1 MKTTHLNPVANPRIG
16 TLMAAALLVL
26 TLACG
31 KQDTQVKDMAQKAEQ
46 AQGVQQQVQQ
56 AGQQQQQQLAQAG
69 LKDVKPDPQT
79 MQLTPD
85 QKALLEG
92 RLKAE
97 KGTGTGDLLQAI
109 LDKDKE
115 IGDLNKKITGLR
127 SLLPKPEL
135 AKEGDNHYAM
145 SMKFLRHRGV
155 SEDKAK
161 DLIAKTNILE
171 KLEPGWEVYH
181 FYVNGK
187 YGTSVSQGFAPV
199 SPTESIKL
207 AKVKTEGERDE
218 AIKKGQDLARQLDS
232 LNVEKQ
238 RVEADITA
246 LRQEKTG
253 LLDQV
258 ASLNTLSEKQKAKLN
273 SMHYLVGEQAKLEQ
287 DGVVIIPF
295 FSKNRMGA
303 NAKSMRFDKDLM
315 LDGPTEP
322 TVLIKAADLGVS
334 KIGKVS
340 VVPGS
345 LVKDQHYTI
354 SYAADHSS
362 ATIKIL
368 DPDRVRDDRVA
379 FAVSQ

>member
-1 MKTTHLNPVANPRIG
+1 MGRCGGGNGRRYTEFPREG
-16 TLMAAALLVL
+16 
-26 TLACG
+26 LACRLDRSDLG
-31 KQDTQVKDMAQKAEQ
+31 ALGDNFANREGGLADNQRASLDSRHIEQV
-46 AQGVQQQVQQ
+46 
-56 AGQQQQQQLAQAG
+56 
-69 LKDVKPDPQT
+69 
-79 MQLTPD
+79 
-85 QKALLEG
+85 
-92 RLKAE
+92 
-97 KGTGTGDLLQAI
+97 
-109 LDKDKE
+109 LDKDAE
-115 IGDLNKKITGLR
+115 IGELNKKLSGLR
-127 SLLPKPEL
+127 AILPKPEL

-145 SMKFLRHRGV
+145 ALKFLRHRGV
-155 SEDKAK
+155 TEDKAK

-171 KLEPGWEVYH
+171 NLEPGWEVYH
-181 FYVNGK
+181 FYINGK
-187 YGTSVSQGFAPV
+187 YGTSVSQGKAAT
-199 SPTESIKL
+199 SPTESIKM

-232 LNVEKQ
+232 LNIEKQ
-238 RVEADITA
+238 RVESDIVA

-273 SMHYLVGEQAKLEQ
+273 SMHYVVGEQAKLEK
-287 DGVVIIPF
+287 DGVVVIPF

-303 NAKSMRFDKDLM
+303 NAKSMRFDHDLM
-315 LDGPTEP
+315 LDGPSEP
-322 TVLIKAADLGVS
+322 SVVINASDLGLAKIS
-334 KIGKVS
+334 KIN

-354 SYAADHSS
+354 SYSADKSS

>member
-1 MKTTHLNPVANPRIG
+1 MKPNTLNPRIR
-16 TLMAAALLVL
+16 TILAAAALALI
-26 TLACG
+26 LACG

-46 AQGVQQQVQQ
+46 AQATQSQVQQ
-56 AGQQQQQQLAQAG
+56 AGQKQEQQLAQAG
-69 LKDVKPDPQT
+69 LKDVTNPET

-85 QKALLEG
+85 QKALLEA

-97 KGTGTGDLLQAI
+97 KSTGTGALLQAI

-115 IGDLNKKITGLR
+115 IGELNKKINGLR
-127 SLLPKPEL
+127 AMLPKPVL

-145 SMKFLRHRGV
+145 AMTFLRRRGI

-187 YGTSVSQGFAPV
+187 YGTSVSQGRAPL
-199 SPTESIKL
+199 SPTESIKQ

-218 AIKKGQDLARQLDS
+218 AIKKGQDLAKQVDS
-232 LNVEKQ
+232 LNIEKQ

-246 LRQEKTG
+246 LRQEKAG
-253 LLDQV
+253 LLSQV
-258 ASLNTLSEKQKAKLN
+258 TSLHTLSEGQKAKLN
-273 SMHYLVGEQAKLEQ
+273 SMHYIVGERAKLEK
-287 DGVVIIPF
+287 DGVVVIPF
-295 FSKNRMGA
+295 FSKNRMGP
-303 NAKSMRFDKDLM
+303 NAKSMQFDKDLL
-315 LDGPTEP
+315 LDGLAEP
-322 TVLIKAADLGVS
+322 IVLIKAADLGIA
-334 KIGKVS
+334 KIGKIN

-345 LVKDQHYTI
+345 LIKDQHYSI
-354 SYAADHSS
+354 SYSADHST

-368 DPDRVRDDRVA
+368 DLDRVRDDKVA
-379 FAVSQ
+379 FAVTN

>member
-1 MKTTHLNPVANPRIG
+1 MKPNTLNPRIR
-16 TLMAAALLVL
+16 TILAAAALALI
-26 TLACG
+26 LACG

-46 AQGVQQQVQQ
+46 AQATQSQVQQ
-56 AGQQQQQQLAQAG
+56 AGQKQEQQLAQAG
-69 LKDVKPDPQT
+69 LKDVTNPET

-85 QKALLEG
+85 QKALLEA

-97 KGTGTGDLLQAI
+97 KSTGTGALLQAI

-115 IGDLNKKITGLR
+115 IGELNKKINGLR
-127 SLLPKPEL
+127 ALLPKPVL

-145 SMKFLRHRGV
+145 AMTFLRRRGI

-187 YGTSVSQGFAPV
+187 YGTSVSQGRAPL
-199 SPTESIKL
+199 SPTESIKQ
-207 AKVKTEGERDE
+207 AKVQTEGERDE
-218 AIKKGQDLARQLDS
+218 AIKKGQDLAKQVDS
-232 LNVEKQ
+232 LNIEKQ

-253 LLDQV
+253 LMDQV

-273 SMHYLVGEQAKLEQ
+273 SMHYIVGERAKLEN
-287 DGVVIIPF
+287 DGVVVIPF
-295 FSKNRMGA
+295 FSKNRMGP
-303 NAKSMRFDKDLM
+303 NAKSVRFDKDLI
-315 LDGPTEP
+315 LDGPAEP
-322 TVLIKAADLGVS
+322 IVLIKAADLGIA
-334 KIGKVS
+334 KIGKIN

-354 SYAADHSS
+354 SYAADRSS
-362 ATIKIL
+362 ATVKIL
-368 DPDRVRDDRVA
+368 DLDRVRDDRVA
-379 FAVSQ
+379 FAVTQ

>member
-1 MKTTHLNPVANPRIG
+1 MKPNTLNPRIR
-16 TLMAAALLVL
+16 TILAAAALALI
-26 TLACG
+26 LACG

-46 AQGVQQQVQQ
+46 AQATQSQVQQ
-56 AGQQQQQQLAQAG
+56 AGQKQEQQLAQAG
-69 LKDVKPDPQT
+69 LKDVTNPET

-85 QKALLEG
+85 QKALLEA

-97 KGTGTGDLLQAI
+97 KSTGTGALLQAI

-115 IGDLNKKITGLR
+115 IGELNKKINGLR
-127 SLLPKPEL
+127 AMLPKPVL

-145 SMKFLRHRGV
+145 AMTFLRRRGI

-187 YGTSVSQGFAPV
+187 YGTSVSQGRAPL
-199 SPTESIKL
+199 SPTESIKQ

-218 AIKKGQDLARQLDS
+218 AIKKGQDLAKQVDS
-232 LNVEKQ
+232 LNIEKQ

-246 LRQEKTG
+246 LRQEKAG
-253 LLDQV
+253 LLSQV
-258 ASLNTLSEKQKAKLN
+258 TSLHTLSEGQKAKLN
-273 SMHYLVGEQAKLEQ
+273 SMHYIVGERAKLEK
-287 DGVVIIPF
+287 DGVVVIPF
-295 FSKNRMGA
+295 FSKNRMGP
-303 NAKSMRFDKDLM
+303 NAKSARFDKDLI
-315 LDGPTEP
+315 LDGLAEP
-322 TVLIKAADLGVS
+322 IVLIKAADLGIA
-334 KIGKVS
+334 KIGKIN

-345 LVKDQHYTI
+345 LIKDQHYSI
-354 SYAADHSS
+354 SYSADHST

-368 DPDRVRDDRVA
+368 DLDRVRDDKVA
-379 FAVSQ
+379 FAVTN

>member
-1 MKTTHLNPVANPRIG
+1 MKPNTLNPRIR
-16 TLMAAALLVL
+16 TILAAAALALI
-26 TLACG
+26 LACG

-46 AQGVQQQVQQ
+46 AQATQSQVQQ
-56 AGQQQQQQLAQAG
+56 AGQKQEQQLAQAG
-69 LKDVKPDPQT
+69 LKDVTNPET

-85 QKALLEG
+85 QKALLEA

-97 KGTGTGDLLQAI
+97 KSTGTGALLQAI

-115 IGDLNKKITGLR
+115 IGELNKKINGLR
-127 SLLPKPEL
+127 AMLPKPVL

-145 SMKFLRHRGV
+145 AMTFLRRRGI

-187 YGTSVSQGFAPV
+187 YGTSVSQGRAPL
-199 SPTESIKL
+199 SPTESIKQ

-218 AIKKGQDLARQLDS
+218 AIKKGQDLAKQVDS
-232 LNVEKQ
+232 LNIEKQ

-246 LRQEKTG
+246 LRQEKAG
-253 LLDQV
+253 LLSQV
-258 ASLNTLSEKQKAKLN
+258 TSLHTLSEGQKAKLN
-273 SMHYLVGEQAKLEQ
+273 SMHYIVGERAKLEK
-287 DGVVIIPF
+287 DGVVVIPF
-295 FSKNRMGA
+295 FSKNRMGP
-303 NAKSMRFDKDLM
+303 NAKSARFDKDLM
-315 LDGPTEP
+315 LDGPAEP
-322 TVLIKAADLGVS
+322 IVLIKAADLGIA
-334 KIGKVS
+334 KIGKIN

-345 LVKDQHYTI
+345 LIKDQHYSI
-354 SYAADHSS
+354 SYSADHAS

-368 DPDRVRDDRVA
+368 DLDRVRDDRVA
-379 FAVSQ
+379 FAVTQ

>member
-1 MKTTHLNPVANPRIG
+1 MIKLNRNARIS
-16 TLMAAALLVL
+16 TLMAAAVLSLV
-26 TLACG
+26 LACG
-31 KQDTQVKDMAQKAEQ
+31 QQDTQVKDMAQKAEQ
-46 AQGVQQQVQQ
+46 AQGVQQQVQT
-56 AGQQQQQQLAQAG
+56 AGQQQQQQLAAAG
-69 LKDVKPDPQT
+69 AKDVKPNPET
-79 MQLTPD
+79 MQLTAD
-85 QKALLEG
+85 QKALLEA

-115 IGDLNKKITGLR
+115 IGELNQKLGGLR
-127 SLLPKPEL
+127 ALLPKPVM

-145 SMKFLRHRGV
+145 AMAFLRKRGV
-155 SEDKAK
+155 NEEKAK

-187 YGTSVSQGFAPV
+187 YGTSVSQGHAPI
-199 SPTESIKL
+199 SPTEFIQQ

-218 AIKKGQDLARQLDS
+218 AIKKGQDLAKQLDS
-232 LNVEKQ
+232 LNIEKQ
-238 RVEADITA
+238 RVEADIVA

-273 SMHYLVGEQAKLEQ
+273 SMHYLVGQQAKLEQ
-287 DGVVIIPF
+287 DGVVVIPF
-295 FSKNRMGA
+295 FSKNRMGP
-303 NAKSMRFDKDLM
+303 NAKSLRFDKDLM
-315 LDGPTEP
+315 LDGPSEP
-322 TVLIKAADLGVS
+322 VVLIKAADMGVA

-345 LVKDQHYTI
+345 LIKDQHYTI
-354 SYAADHSS
+354 SYAADHST

-379 FAVSQ
+379 FAISE

>member
-1 MKTTHLNPVANPRIG
+1 MKPNALNPRIR
-16 TLMAAALLVL
+16 TILAAAAFALM
-26 TLACG
+26 LACG
-31 KQDTQVKDMAQKAEQ
+31 KQDTQVKDLAQKAEQ
-46 AQGVQQQVQQ
+46 AQAVQTQAQQ

-69 LKDVKPDPQT
+69 LKDVKPNPET

-85 QKALLEG
+85 QKSLLEA

-109 LDKDKE
+109 LDKDQE
-115 IGDLNKKITGLR
+115 IGELNKKISGLR
-127 SLLPKPEL
+127 SLLPKPVL
-135 AKEGDNHYAM
+135 TKEGDNHYAM
-145 SMKFLRHRGV
+145 AMAFLRHRGLN
-155 SEDKAK
+155 EEKAK

-187 YGTSVSQGFAPV
+187 YGTSVSQGHAPL
-199 SPTESIKL
+199 SPTESIKQ

-218 AIKKGQDLARQLDS
+218 AIKKGQDLAKQLDS
-232 LNVEKQ
+232 LNIEKQ

-253 LLDQV
+253 LMDQV
-258 ASLNTLSEKQKAKLN
+258 AALNTLSEKQKAKLN
-273 SMHYLVGEQAKLEQ
+273 SMHYIVGEQAKLEQ
-287 DGVVIIPF
+287 DGVVVIPF

-315 LDGPTEP
+315 LDGPAEP
-322 TVLIKAADLGVS
+322 IVLIKAADLGVA
-334 KIGKVS
+334 KIGKIN

-345 LVKDQHYTI
+345 LIKDQHYSI
-354 SYAADHSS
+354 SYAADRSS
-362 ATIKIL
+362 ATVKIL
-368 DPDRVRDDRVA
+368 DLDRVRDDRVA
-379 FAVSQ
+379 FAVTQ

>member
-1 MKTTHLNPVANPRIG
+1 MKPNTRNPRIM
-16 TLMAAALLVL
+16 TLMAAALLAL

-31 KQDTQVKDMAQKAEQ
+31 KQDTQVKDMAQTAEQ
-46 AQGVQQQVQQ
+46 AQTAQQQVQQ
-56 AGQQQQQQLAQAG
+56 AGQQQQQALAAAG
-69 LKDVKPDPQT
+69 VKDVKPNPET

-85 QKALLEG
+85 QKALLEA

-97 KGTGTGDLLQAI
+97 KGTGTGDLLQVI

-115 IGDLNKKITGLR
+115 IGELNKKLSGLR
-127 SLLPKPEL
+127 SILPKPEL
-135 AKEGDNHYAM
+135 AKEGDNHYALAM
-145 SMKFLRHRGV
+145 NFLRHRGV
-155 SEDKAK
+155 NEEKAK

-181 FYVNGK
+181 FYINGK
-187 YGTSVSQGFAPV
+187 YGTSVSQGHAPV

-218 AIKKGQDLARQLDS
+218 AIKKGEELARQLDS
-232 LNVEKQ
+232 LNIEKQ
-238 RVEADITA
+238 RVESDIAA

-253 LLDQV
+253 LMDQV
-258 ASLNTLSEKQKAKLN
+258 ASLNTLSEKQKTKLN
-273 SMHYLVGEQAKLEQ
+273 SMHYLVGEQAKLEK

-295 FSKNRMGA
+295 FSKNRMGP
-303 NAKSMRFDKDLM
+303 NAKSVRFDKDLT
-315 LDGPTEP
+315 LDGPSEP
-322 TVLIKAADLGVS
+322 MVVIKASDMGVTKIS
-334 KIGKVS
+334 KIN

-368 DPDRVRDDRVA
+368 DLDRVRDDRVA
-379 FAVSQ
+379 FAVTQ

>member
-1 MKTTHLNPVANPRIG
+1 MKPNTLNPRIR
-16 TLMAAALLVL
+16 TILAAAALALI
-26 TLACG
+26 LACG

-46 AQGVQQQVQQ
+46 AQATQSQVQQ
-56 AGQQQQQQLAQAG
+56 AGQKQEQQLAQAG
-69 LKDVKPDPQT
+69 LKDVTNPET

-85 QKALLEG
+85 QKALLEA

-97 KGTGTGDLLQAI
+97 KSTGTGALLQAI

-115 IGDLNKKITGLR
+115 IGELNKKINGLR
-127 SLLPKPEL
+127 ALLPKPVL

-145 SMKFLRHRGV
+145 AMTFLRRRGI

-187 YGTSVSQGFAPV
+187 YGTSVSQGRAPL
-199 SPTESIKL
+199 SPTESIKQ
-207 AKVKTEGERDE
+207 AKVQTEGERDE
-218 AIKKGQDLARQLDS
+218 AIKKGQDLAKQVDS
-232 LNVEKQ
+232 LNIEKQ

-253 LLDQV
+253 LMDQV

-273 SMHYLVGEQAKLEQ
+273 SMHYIVGERAKLEK
-287 DGVVIIPF
+287 DGVVVIPF
-295 FSKNRMGA
+295 FSKNRMGP
-303 NAKSMRFDKDLM
+303 NAKSVRFDKDLI
-315 LDGPTEP
+315 LDGPAEP
-322 TVLIKAADLGVS
+322 IVLIKAADLGIA
-334 KIGKVS
+334 KIGKIN

-345 LVKDQHYTI
+345 LIKDQHYSIAYST
-354 SYAADHSS
+354 DRSS

-368 DPDRVRDDRVA
+368 DLDRVRDDKVA
-379 FAVSQ
+379 FAVTN

>member
-1 MKTTHLNPVANPRIG
+1 MKPNTLNPRIR
-16 TLMAAALLVL
+16 TILAAAALALI
-26 TLACG
+26 LACG

-46 AQGVQQQVQQ
+46 AQATQSQVQQ
-56 AGQQQQQQLAQAG
+56 AGQKQEQQLAQAG
-69 LKDVKPDPQT
+69 LKDVTNPET

-85 QKALLEG
+85 QKALLEA

-97 KGTGTGDLLQAI
+97 KSTGTGALLQAI

-115 IGDLNKKITGLR
+115 IGELNKKINGLR
-127 SLLPKPEL
+127 AMLPKPVL

-145 SMKFLRHRGV
+145 AMTFLRRRGI

-187 YGTSVSQGFAPV
+187 YGTSVSQGRAPL
-199 SPTESIKL
+199 SPTESIKQ

-218 AIKKGQDLARQLDS
+218 AIKKGQDLAKQVDS
-232 LNVEKQ
+232 LNIEKQ

-246 LRQEKTG
+246 LRQEKAG
-253 LLDQV
+253 LLSQV
-258 ASLNTLSEKQKAKLN
+258 TSLHTLSEGQKAKLN
-273 SMHYLVGEQAKLEQ
+273 SMHYIVGERAKLEK
-287 DGVVIIPF
+287 DGVVVIPF
-295 FSKNRMGA
+295 FSKNRMGP
-303 NAKSMRFDKDLM
+303 NAKSARFDKDLM
-315 LDGPTEP
+315 LDGPAEP
-322 TVLIKAADLGVS
+322 IVLIKAADLGIA
-334 KIGKVS
+334 KIGKIN

-345 LVKDQHYTI
+345 LIKDQHYSI
-354 SYAADHSS
+354 SYSADHST

-368 DPDRVRDDRVA
+368 DLDRVRDDKVA
-379 FAVSQ
+379 FAVTQ

>member
-1 MKTTHLNPVANPRIG
+1 MKPNTLNPRIR
-16 TLMAAALLVL
+16 TILAAAALALI
-26 TLACG
+26 LACG

-46 AQGVQQQVQQ
+46 AQATQSQVQQ
-56 AGQQQQQQLAQAG
+56 AGQKQEQQLAQAG
-69 LKDVKPDPQT
+69 LKDVTNPET

-85 QKALLEG
+85 QKALLEA

-97 KGTGTGDLLQAI
+97 KSTGTGALLQAI

-115 IGDLNKKITGLR
+115 IGELNKKINGLR
-127 SLLPKPEL
+127 ALLPKPVL

-145 SMKFLRHRGV
+145 AMTFLRRRGI

-187 YGTSVSQGFAPV
+187 YGTSVSQGRAPL
-199 SPTESIKL
+199 SPTESIKQ
-207 AKVKTEGERDE
+207 AKVQTEGERDE
-218 AIKKGQDLARQLDS
+218 AIKKGQDLAKQVDS
-232 LNVEKQ
+232 LNIEKQ

-253 LLDQV
+253 LMDQV

-273 SMHYLVGEQAKLEQ
+273 SMHYIVGERAKLEK
-287 DGVVIIPF
+287 DGVVVIPF
-295 FSKNRMGA
+295 FSKNRMGP
-303 NAKSMRFDKDLM
+303 NAKSVRFDKDLI
-315 LDGPTEP
+315 LDGPAEP
-322 TVLIKAADLGVS
+322 IVLIKAADLGIA
-334 KIGKVS
+334 KIGKIN

-345 LVKDQHYTI
+345 LIKDQHYSI
-354 SYAADHSS
+354 AYSADHST

-368 DPDRVRDDRVA
+368 DLDRVRDDRVA
-379 FAVSQ
+379 FAVTQ

>member
-1 MKTTHLNPVANPRIG
+1 MKPNTLNPRIR
-16 TLMAAALLVL
+16 TILAAAALALI
-26 TLACG
+26 LACG

-46 AQGVQQQVQQ
+46 AQATQSQVQQ
-56 AGQQQQQQLAQAG
+56 AGQKQEQQLAQAG
-69 LKDVKPDPQT
+69 LKDVTNPET

-85 QKALLEG
+85 QKALLEA

-97 KGTGTGDLLQAI
+97 KSTGTGALLQAI

-115 IGDLNKKITGLR
+115 IGELNKKINGLR
-127 SLLPKPEL
+127 ALLPKPVL

-145 SMKFLRHRGV
+145 AMTFLRRRGI

-171 KLEPGWEVYH
+171 KLEPGWQVYH

-187 YGTSVSQGFAPV
+187 YGTSVSQGRAPL
-199 SPTESIKL
+199 SPTESIKQ
-207 AKVKTEGERDE
+207 AKVQTEGERDE
-218 AIKKGQDLARQLDS
+218 AIKKGQDLAKQVDS
-232 LNVEKQ
+232 LNIEKQ

-253 LLDQV
+253 LMDQV

-273 SMHYLVGEQAKLEQ
+273 SMHYIVGERAKLEK
-287 DGVVIIPF
+287 DGVVVIPF
-295 FSKNRMGA
+295 FSKNRMGP
-303 NAKSMRFDKDLM
+303 NAKSVRFDKDLM
-315 LDGPTEP
+315 LDGPAEP
-322 TVLIKAADLGVS
+322 IVLIKAADLGIA
-334 KIGKVS
+334 KIGKIN

-345 LVKDQHYTI
+345 LIKDQHYSI
-354 SYAADHSS
+354 AYSADHST

-368 DPDRVRDDRVA
+368 DLDRVRDDRVA
-379 FAVSQ
+379 FAVTQ

>member
-1 MKTTHLNPVANPRIG
+1 MKPNTLNPRIR
-16 TLMAAALLVL
+16 TILAAAALALI
-26 TLACG
+26 LACG

-46 AQGVQQQVQQ
+46 AQATQSQVQQ
-56 AGQQQQQQLAQAG
+56 AGQKQEQQLAQAG
-69 LKDVKPDPQT
+69 LKDVTNPET

-85 QKALLEG
+85 QKALLEA

-97 KGTGTGDLLQAI
+97 KSTGTGALLQAI

-115 IGDLNKKITGLR
+115 IGELNKKINGLR
-127 SLLPKPEL
+127 ALLPKPVL

-145 SMKFLRHRGV
+145 AMTFLRRRGI

-187 YGTSVSQGFAPV
+187 YGTSVSQGRAPL
-199 SPTESIKL
+199 SPTESIKQ
-207 AKVKTEGERDE
+207 AKVQTEGERDE
-218 AIKKGQDLARQLDS
+218 AIKKGQDLAKQVDS
-232 LNVEKQ
+232 LNIEKQ

-253 LLDQV
+253 LMDQV

-273 SMHYLVGEQAKLEQ
+273 SMHYIVGERAKLEK
-287 DGVVIIPF
+287 DGVVVIPF
-295 FSKNRMGA
+295 FSKNRMGP
-303 NAKSMRFDKDLM
+303 NAKSVRFDKDLM
-315 LDGPTEP
+315 LDGPAEP
-322 TVLIKAADLGVS
+322 IVLIKAADLGIA
-334 KIGKVS
+334 KIGKIN

-345 LVKDQHYTI
+345 LIKDQHYSI
-354 SYAADHSS
+354 SYSTDRSS

-368 DPDRVRDDRVA
+368 DLDRVRDDKVA
-379 FAVSQ
+379 FAVTN

>member
-1 MKTTHLNPVANPRIG
+1 MKPNTLNPRIR
-16 TLMAAALLVL
+16 TILAAAALALI
-26 TLACG
+26 LACG

-46 AQGVQQQVQQ
+46 AQATQSQVQQ
-56 AGQQQQQQLAQAG
+56 AGQKQEQQLAQAG
-69 LKDVKPDPQT
+69 LKDVTNPET

-85 QKALLEG
+85 QKALLEA

-97 KGTGTGDLLQAI
+97 KSTGTGALLQAI

-115 IGDLNKKITGLR
+115 IGELNKKINGLR
-127 SLLPKPEL
+127 ALLPKPVL

-145 SMKFLRHRGV
+145 AMTFLRRRGI

-187 YGTSVSQGFAPV
+187 YGTSVSQGRAPL
-199 SPTESIKL
+199 SPTESIKQ
-207 AKVKTEGERDE
+207 AKVQTEGERDE
-218 AIKKGQDLARQLDS
+218 AIKKGQDLAKQVDS
-232 LNVEKQ
+232 LNIEKQ

-253 LLDQV
+253 LMDQV

-273 SMHYLVGEQAKLEQ
+273 SMHYIVGERAKLEK
-287 DGVVIIPF
+287 DGVVVIPF
-295 FSKNRMGA
+295 FSKNRMGP
-303 NAKSMRFDKDLM
+303 NAKSVRFDKDLI
-315 LDGPTEP
+315 LDGPAEP
-322 TVLIKAADLGVS
+322 IVLIKAADLGIA
-334 KIGKVS
+334 KIGKIN

-345 LVKDQHYTI
+345 LIKDQHYSI
-354 SYAADHSS
+354 SYSTDRSS

-368 DPDRVRDDRVA
+368 DLDRVRDDKVA
-379 FAVSQ
+379 FAVTN

>member
-1 MKTTHLNPVANPRIG
+1 MKPNTLNPRIR
-16 TLMAAALLVL
+16 TILAAAALALI
-26 TLACG
+26 LACG

-46 AQGVQQQVQQ
+46 AQATQSQVQQ
-56 AGQQQQQQLAQAG
+56 AGQKQEQQLAQAG
-69 LKDVKPDPQT
+69 LKDVTNPET

-85 QKALLEG
+85 QKALLEA

-97 KGTGTGDLLQAI
+97 KSTGTGALLQAI

-115 IGDLNKKITGLR
+115 IGELNKKINGLR
-127 SLLPKPEL
+127 AMLPKPVL

-145 SMKFLRHRGV
+145 AMTFLRRRGI

-187 YGTSVSQGFAPV
+187 YGTSVSQGRAPL
-199 SPTESIKL
+199 SPTESIKQ

-218 AIKKGQDLARQLDS
+218 AIKKGQDLAKQVDS
-232 LNVEKQ
+232 LNIEKQ

-246 LRQEKTG
+246 LRQEKAG
-253 LLDQV
+253 LLSQV
-258 ASLNTLSEKQKAKLN
+258 TSLHTLSEGQKAKLN
-273 SMHYLVGEQAKLEQ
+273 SMHYIVGERAKLEK
-287 DGVVIIPF
+287 DGVVVIPF
-295 FSKNRMGA
+295 FSKNRMGP
-303 NAKSMRFDKDLM
+303 NAKSARFDKDLM
-315 LDGPTEP
+315 LDGPAEP
-322 TVLIKAADLGVS
+322 IVLIKAADLGIA
-334 KIGKVS
+334 KIGKIN

-345 LVKDQHYTI
+345 LIKDQHYSI
-354 SYAADHSS
+354 SYSADHST

-368 DPDRVRDDRVA
+368 DLDRVRDDKVA
-379 FAVSQ
+379 FAVTN

>member
-1 MKTTHLNPVANPRIG
+1 MKLNTLNPRIR
-16 TLMAAALLVL
+16 TILAVATMALV
-26 TLACG
+26 LACG

-46 AQGVQQQVQQ
+46 AQAVQTQAQQ

-69 LKDVKPDPQT
+69 VNVKPNPET

-85 QKALLEG
+85 QKALLET

-109 LDKDKE
+109 LDKDQE
-115 IGDLNKKITGLR
+115 ITELNKKVNSLR
-127 SLLPKPEL
+127 ALLPKPVL

-145 SMKFLRHRGV
+145 AMAFLRHRGV

-161 DLIAKTNILE
+161 DMIAKTNILE

-181 FYVNGK
+181 FYINGK
-187 YGTSVSQGFAPV
+187 YGTSVSQGHAPL

-218 AIKKGQDLARQLDS
+218 AIKSGQELAKQLDS
-232 LNVEKQ
+232 LNIEKQ
-238 RVEADITA
+238 RVEADIAA

-253 LLDQV
+253 LMDQV

-273 SMHYLVGEQAKLEQ
+273 SMHYIVGEQAKLEQ
-287 DGVVIIPF
+287 DGVVVIPF
-295 FSKNRMGA
+295 FSKNRMGV
-303 NAKSMRFDKDLM
+303 NAKSMRFDKDLP
-315 LDGPTEP
+315 LDGLAEP
-322 TVLIKAADLGVS
+322 IVLIKAADLGVT
-334 KIGKVS
+334 KIGKVN

-345 LVKDQHYTI
+345 LIKDQHYSI
-354 SYAADHSS
+354 SYAADRSS

-368 DPDRVRDDRVA
+368 DLDRVRDDRVA
-379 FAVSQ
+379 FAVTQ